1 MDDPTYVAPELT
13 VLGDVAEL
21 TEGSSTGSPDGTDGA
36 ASFNL

>member
-1 MDDPTYVAPELT
+1 MDDRTYEAPALT

-21 TEGSSTGSPDGTDGA
+21 TQGSSSGSPDGTDGA